1 MAPSSVLAPLHLP
14 IWNPSLVE
22 PIEGLCCLA
31 RMSVKQ
37 GWETVMSY
45 EIDRE
50 LKRLARDGIP
60 AGLDLIEQSVLDR
73 VAGHRFAS
81 PETLFRVGLVA
92 GAVALAMGIFGG
104 VLPVQPAPP
113 ADSLT
118 PLLETSRLA
127 PSSLLVERQ

>member
-1 MAPSSVLAPLHLP
+1 
-14 IWNPSLVE
+14 
-22 PIEGLCCLA
+22 
-31 RMSVKQ
+31 
-37 GWETVMSY
+37 MSY

-50 LKRLARDGIP
+50 LNRLATDGMP
-60 AGLDLIEQSVLDR
+60 ARLALIEQNVLDS

-92 GAVALAMGIFGG
+92 GSVALAMGVFGG
-104 VLPVQPAPP
+104 VLPVRADSS

-118 PLLETSRLA
+118 PLLEASSLA